1 MIDIHVRGDS
11 TKETVDT
18 NTKLSIFF
26 VHGDELYN
34 WTMFDFK
41 MSESLNKVC
50 NIHSKIYKHDESN
63 FFFIEN
69 KIDEKGEI
77 FNQKIKKVEIGFSF
91 SNSLVVY

>member
-1 MIDIHVRGDS
+1 MHVRGDS

-34 WTMFDFK
+34 WTMFDSNK
-41 MSESLNKVC
+41 SESLNKVC
-50 NIHSKIYKHDESN
+50 NIHSKIYRHDESN

-69 KIDEKGEI
+69 NIDEKEEI
-77 FNQKIKKVEIGFSF
+77 LKQKIKKIVIVFSF
-91 SNSLVVY
+91 SIT